1 MLLNNNYSNRT
12 FYNFTSKSSSTKN
25 LNIKNHFINYLSD
38 SENNN
43 TINSLNLISK
53 KLNKYKTTLSSENK
67 LILSDTNWT
76 NNYSKT
82 KLIKN
87 KSLNSNKNLNEEI
100 IFTYKENKNKYFLN
114 ESFNKNNFYIKK
126 FLESKKYN
134 STENIFIKKNDK
146 FNVNNYK
153 INHKKFLPKI
163 YSNFYF
169 SIKNKNNFAPLES
182 LSTFKN
188 SINYLRKLNINKF
201 ILNKKLEEKNSS
213 IENKIDFLTN
223 KIFSLNKNKNY
234 LLKFSENLNF
244 YVNQLKN
251 ILNYENSILN
261 ELEFKKNGL
270 IKKNLEIKK
279 KINFLINEKKFLCKI
294 KVLLFL
300 LKFDIKNFS
309 EIKDKNLLKKFGF
322 DLNVLNLKNCF
333 DYYDN
338 KNDNEKKYFK
348 LNNPKIFNSIQE
360 FENVF
365 FNKENKIILLL
376 QNFILINEKKPEII
390 INYKNL
396 KFNEENQIKKNNL
409 IFNNLNKKIKFL
421 KEKNFFLLQNL
432 NSLKK
437 IRKNLEYKKL
447 LKKIVEIFNNN
458 LIKFY
463 LEKLKIE
470 INFNFI
476 EKTQINLFI
485 INFINYYEKIINFI
499 VHQNQIFKNENL
511 EFYNKI
517 KLYYLKNKTHF
528 KSNQNIL
535 NYKKHND
542 NLFKKIIDKNLKVL
556 YKNKFKIKE
565 IPINSKLKSNSQEKK
580 IFVEKNVL
588 SDLIFY

>member
-1 MLLNNNYSNRT
+1 MLLNNNISNRT
-12 FYNFTSKSSSTKN
+12 FYNFSNSSSTKN
-25 LNIKNHFINYLSD
+25 LNIKNHFINYFSD

-169 SIKNKNNFAPLES
+169 SKANKNNFAPLES

-188 SINYLRKLNINKF
+188 SINYLRILNINKF
-201 ILNKKLEEKNSS
+201 ILNKNLEEKNFS
-213 IENKIDFLTN
+213 IENKIDDLSN

-234 LLKFSENLNF
+234 LLKFCENLNF

-261 ELEFKKNGL
+261 ELKFKKKEL
-270 IKKNLEIKK
+270 KRKNFEIKK

-300 LKFDIKNFS
+300 LKFNIKNFS

-338 KNDNEKKYFK
+338 KNDNEKNYFK

-365 FNKENKIILLL
+365 YNKENKIIFLL

-396 KFNEENQIKKNNL
+396 KFNEENQNKKNNL

-463 LEKLKIE
+463 LEKLKID

-499 VHQNQIFKNENL
+499 VHQNQILKNENL

-517 KLYYLKNKTHF
+517 KLNYLKKKTHF

-556 YKNKFKIKE
+556 YKSKFKIKE

>member
-1 MLLNNNYSNRT
+1 MLLNNNISNRT
-12 FYNFTSKSSSTKN
+12 FYNFSNSSSTKN
-25 LNIKNHFINYLSD
+25 LNIKNHFINYFSD

-169 SIKNKNNFAPLES
+169 SKANKNNFAPLES

-188 SINYLRKLNINKF
+188 SINYLRILNINKF
-201 ILNKKLEEKNSS
+201 ILNKNLEEKNFS
-213 IENKIDFLTN
+213 IENKINDLSN

-234 LLKFSENLNF
+234 LLKFCENLNF

-261 ELEFKKNGL
+261 ELEFKKKEL
-270 IKKNLEIKK
+270 KRKNFEIKK

-300 LKFDIKNFS
+300 LKFNIKNFS

-338 KNDNEKKYFK
+338 KNDNEKNYFK

-365 FNKENKIILLL
+365 YNKENKIIFLL

-396 KFNEENQIKKNNL
+396 KFNEENQNKKNNL

-499 VHQNQIFKNENL
+499 VHQNQILKNENL

-517 KLYYLKNKTHF
+517 KLNYLKKKTHF

-556 YKNKFKIKE
+556 YKSKFKIKE